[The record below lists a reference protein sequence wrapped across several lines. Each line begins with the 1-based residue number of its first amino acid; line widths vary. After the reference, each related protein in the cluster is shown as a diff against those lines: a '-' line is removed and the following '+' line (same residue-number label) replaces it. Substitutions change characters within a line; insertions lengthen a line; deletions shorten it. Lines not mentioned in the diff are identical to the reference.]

1 MRLKSMM
8 LLAVA
13 SGCGLVAMFL
23 FQQVSSNNNLEAGEE
38 KIEVLVST
46 VEITPG
52 QPLDKTN
59 SEFRE
64 YPISVVPQNAV
75 TLPEEYE
82 GLAIRSRAFPGDF
95 VTLDKLTKDKAASS
109 AIPKGMTVIAINV
122 DSAMMSGGLLLPG
135 DKVDVMV
142 TYMMRTSM
150 GAGTVIKTVLEF
162 VEVFSTGKMREIDG
176 SATDTKVKT
185 ISLLATPQQAA
196 LVKLAEKIGDLHLSM
211 RSKDDSEPRATEEER
226 FDPKSLT
233 DFYDDSEEEGDEET
247 GDEEAD
253 DNDDSDDDLD
263 SFLDDAMQPD
273 QPDTTTTV
281 ASPVVPTAPAAS
293 TTWTI
298 EIYAGDQLRVQE
310 VPLPQTESSTVT
322 LEDGTVVEK
331 TGNPIID
338 GIRSLFGG
346 DSKTTTDSTS
356 TEPALPEATE
366 PAVSASN

>member
-1 MRLKSMM
+1 MRLKSML

-23 FQQVSSNNNLEAGEE
+23 FQQVSSNNNLEASEE
-38 KIEVLVST
+38 KIEVLVAT
-46 VEITPG
+46 AEITPG
-52 QPLDKTN
+52 QPLDATN

-82 GLAIRSRAFPGDF
+82 GLAIKSRAFPGDF

-122 DSAMMSGGLLLPG
+122 DSAMLSGGLLLPG

-142 TYMMRTSM
+142 TYTMRTSM

-176 SATDTKVKT
+176 ASSDTKVKT
-185 ISLLATPQQAA
+185 ISLLVTPQQAS

-211 RSKDDSEPRATEEER
+211 RSKDDSEPRTTEEER
-226 FDPKSLT
+226 FDPQAFT
-233 DFYDDSEEEGDEET
+233 DFDTGRESEDESGEG
-247 GDEEAD
+247 AQ
-253 DNDDSDDDLD
+253 NKNSSDDDLD
-263 SFLDDAMQPD
+263 SFLDGAMQPG
-273 QPDTTTTV
+273 QPNGSATAATN
-281 ASPVVPTAPAAS
+281 PVVPTAPPVP

-298 EIYAGDQLRVQE
+298 QIYSGDELRVEE
-310 VPLPQTESSTVT
+310 VPLPQPETPAIDQSQP
-322 LEDGTVVEK
+322 DADQK
-331 TGNPIID
+331 TGNPILD
-338 GIRSLFGG
+338 GIKSLFGG
-346 DSKTTTDSTS
+346 QNRTTTL
-356 TEPALPEATE
+356 PA
-366 PAVSASN
+366 SASAGQETQAVPASN

>member
-23 FQQVSSNNNLEAGEE
+23 FQQVSSNKSLEATEE
-38 KIEVLVST
+38 KIEVLVAT

-52 QPLDKTN
+52 QPLDETN

-75 TLPEEYE
+75 TLPEEFE
-82 GLAIRSRAFPGDF
+82 GLAIKSRAFPGDTI
-95 VTLDKLTKDKAASS
+95 TLDKLTKDKAASS

-176 SATDTKVKT
+176 SSSDTKVKT
-185 ISLLATPQQAA
+185 ISLLVTPQQAA
-196 LVKLAEKIGDLHLSM
+196 LVKLAEKIGELHLSM
-211 RSKDDSEPRATEEER
+211 RSKDDSEPRASEEER

-233 DFYDDSEEEGDEET
+233 DFYDAPEGEEEETDEGDAEES
-247 GDEEAD
+247 
-253 DNDDSDDDLD
+253 DDSDDDLD

-273 QPDTTTTV
+273 QPDATTT
-281 ASPVVPTAPAAS
+281 AAPPVVPAAPAAP

-298 EIYAGDQLRVQE
+298 EIFAGDQLRVQE
-310 VPLPQTESSTVT
+310 VPLPQAETSTVT
-322 LEDGTVVEK
+322 LEDGTVIEK
-331 TGNPIID
+331 TGNPILD
-338 GIRSLFGG
+338 GIKSLFGG
-346 DSKTTTDSTS
+346 NSKTTTDSTS
-356 TEPALPEATE
+356 TEPALPETTD
-366 PAVSASN
+366 